1 MNKTEEKPSKFA
13 ITPPPAP
20 KAPINPAALE
30 RFAAG
35 ASDSDTAETK
45 QIAQAVVPT
54 PVHSVPAI
62 ANAERTKG
70 FLLRLLPEQF
80 DRVEQVYAHSTFK
93 SKQTMG
99 EKLFMDAIEELA
111 KKLGV

>member
-13 ITPPPAP
+13 ITPPSAP

-35 ASDSDTAETK
+35 ASDSDAAETK

-54 PVHSVPAI
+54 PVPVPTI

-80 DRVEQVYAHSTFK
+80 DRVEQVYAQSTFK